1 MSIGNKFRIM
11 TLLLDHNT
19 YRTLFSILDTPK
31 EGGDTTE
38 EYRGA
43 VSMVR
48 VLRGIGKTKMIT
60 VNWGISTLKSKKLK
74 MYNHDIIIFKYL
86 KRFQVEKI
94 NFLLSSPKDNIRRD
108 KNNGEEDYC
117 KLESL
122 LQITDR

>member
-1 MSIGNKFRIM
+1 M

-43 VSMVR
+43 VSVVR

-60 VNWGISTLKSKKLK
+60 VNWGVSTLKSKKLK
-74 MYNHDIIIFKYL
+74 MYNHDIIIFQIL
-86 KRFQVEKI
+86 EKVSSRK
-94 NFLLSSPKDNIRRD
+94 NKLLIVFSK
-108 KNNGEEDYC
+108 G
-117 KLESL
+117 
-122 LQITDR
+122 